1 MEYTL
6 MGSIKKLINENLKRP
21 MYLWNNHS
29 NSCGVIGRFSNNY
42 ISCKYYWG
50 EHVLNFKLSILQL
63 TISISLSVIYYL
75 YCIVYKKLKR
85 KADIRLITILFV
97 TMPILAYHISSSYDY
112 RITISFALFHCTFY
126 VLFFATRYIRKEIL
140 THKQ

>member
-1 MEYTL
+1 MKTL
-6 MGSIKKLINENLKRP
+6 KDLCIYGIIIPIVVVLLADLAIT
-21 MYLWNNHS
+21 
-29 NSCGVIGRFSNNY
+29 

-50 EHVLNFKLSILQL
+50 EHVLNFKLSIWQL
-63 TISISLSVIYYL
+63 TLSISLSVIYYL
-75 YCIVYKKLKR
+75 YCIIYKKLKR
-85 KADIRLITILFV
+85 KADIRIITILFV
-97 TMPILAYHISSSYDY
+97 TMPILVYHISSLYDY

>member
-1 MEYTL
+1 MKTL
-6 MGSIKKLINENLKRP
+6 KDVCIYGIIIPIVVVLLADLAIT
-21 MYLWNNHS
+21 
-29 NSCGVIGRFSNNY
+29 

-50 EHVLNFKLSILQL
+50 EHLLGFKLSMWQL
-63 TISISLSVIYYL
+63 TLSISLSVIYYL
-75 YCIVYKKLKR
+75 FCIVYKIVKR

-97 TMPILAYHISSSYDY
+97 TMPILVYHISSSYDY

-126 VLFFATRYIRKEIL
+126 VLFFATRYIKKQIL

>member
-1 MEYTL
+1 MKTL
-6 MGSIKKLINENLKRP
+6 KDVCIYGIIIPIVVVLLADLAIT
-21 MYLWNNHS
+21 
-29 NSCGVIGRFSNNY
+29 

-50 EHVLNFKLSILQL
+50 EHLLGFKLSMLQL
-63 TISISLSVIYYL
+63 TLSISLSVIYYL
-75 YCIVYKKLKR
+75 FCIVYKIVKR

-97 TMPILAYHISSSYDY
+97 TMPILVYHISSSYDY

-126 VLFFATRYIRKEIL
+126 VLFFATRYIRKQIL

>member
-1 MEYTL
+1 MKTL
-6 MGSIKKLINENLKRP
+6 KDVCIYGIIIPIVVVLLADLAIT
-21 MYLWNNHS
+21 
-29 NSCGVIGRFSNNY
+29 

-50 EHVLNFKLSILQL
+50 EHLLGFKLSMLQL
-63 TISISLSVIYYL
+63 TLSISLSVIYYL
-75 YCIVYKKLKR
+75 FCIVYKIVKR

-112 RITISFALFHCTFY
+112 WITVSFALFHCTFY
-126 VLFFATRYIRKEIL
+126 VLFFATRYIMKQIL